1 MTGVKGEHIWIIGAS
16 SGIGRALAIELA
28 RSGARLS
35 LSARSLDKLGELIL
49 EIGPTH
55 SFHKLDVTD
64 IASINSA
71 IDALP
76 GTPDRIIYMAGQY
89 EPMDIAT
96 MDLQQASR
104 IVETNLTGAINLV
117 SLILPHLLKKKRGQ
131 IALTASVAGY
141 RGLPHAQPYG
151 ATKAALINFAET
163 LALEMRGAGIDV
175 KIINPGFVRTAL
187 TDKNEFIMP
196 MMISPEEAA
205 RSIVKGLCETGFE
218 IHFPK
223 KFTYLMK
230 IIGLL
235 PFRLYKMVAPR

>member
-28 RSGARLS
+28 RSGARLL

-76 GTPDRIIYMAGQY
+76 GTPDRVIYMAGQY

-163 LALEMRGAGIDV
+163 LALETRGTGIDV
-175 KIINPGFVRTAL
+175 KIINPGFVRTAM

-205 RSIVKGLCETGFE
+205 RSIVKSLCETGFE

-230 IIGLL
+230 ITGLL